1 MVAFCGK
8 LSPLGPD
15 ELTLWDPQS
24 MKANQRASL
33 RLGAFELDLKSGE
46 LRPLEPGPERRTVIL
61 QEQPFRVLQMLIER
75 AGEIATRED
84 LKKRLWPND
93 TIVDFDHSINV
104 AIGALRRVLGDSAS
118 QPIYIE
124 TVARRGYRLLVPT
137 SRVEPADEQ
146 PHSESEDSSAEK
158 GSQTEQLPGALVG
171 KKVSHYRVLEV
182 IGGGGMGMVYKA
194 EDLKLGRRVA
204 LKFLPEELAEDPVSR
219 LRFEREAQTASSL
232 NHPSICTIFEIEEY
246 EGKPFIVMEL
256 LDGQTLRDRLLAL
269 GPETLS
275 QDDLVEIAV
284 QICDGLEA
292 AHTHGIIH
300 RDIKPANIFLTK
312 SGSVKILDFGLAK
325 LIEIEESVEQEPER
339 TRFPADSAT
348 ELRSAE
354 ARINL
359 TRTGMHTGTASYMS
373 PEQSRREKLDART
386 DLFSFGAVLYEMAT
400 GQRAFAGDDATTVRE
415 AVLHQFPVPVRLLNP
430 RISPRLE
437 AVITKGM
444 QKDREDRYQ
453 SSADMRADLERVSGV
468 EQSRFRPGRKSLAF
482 ATLLFIACAGGAY
495 WHYHNREKISV
506 NDTIVLADVTNQTSD
521 PVLDDA
527 VNFAL
532 RIELAQ
538 TPFLRVLDEEKVRGY
553 MKELNQ
559 PIDGKITLEI
569 ARQVCAKTSSKA
581 IVSSAIADTGN
592 GYRIMMKA
600 VDCGNGKTVA
610 QSAQNVTYRKD
621 LVHELG
627 VAGSEL
633 RGEMGEPAS
642 SVNKYNQPLEEVTS
656 SSLEAIQLLAQG
668 FRQQM
673 SNTDTPALTISL
685 LSFYQR
691 AVDLD
696 PSFALAWASLGNIY
710 RAQLNVGLAKE
721 AEAKAYELRNR
732 LIPQLRYLVDT
743 LYLITDGDLE
753 KAGPVF
759 EDWVQNFPLDAV
771 AHNNFGYVLLYLGQF
786 DRASNE
792 YREALRLSP
801 TMAGYD
807 RLMYSTLF
815 AGRLAEAKA
824 VFEDAQS
831 HKLDSINMHVNAQLL
846 AFLEHD
852 QAGMQ
857 TQLAWA
863 RGNSEAEAALLKGVG
878 IEKAYHGQF
887 RESQMIL
894 HQAEERLQNIP
905 GRAEGSPLANDMTGF
920 YLDVARQAAES
931 GSLGDAQHLQSSL
944 REGDPLRALYSEDF
958 ALLDARAGYVKQA
971 QKIAYSINR
980 NSPADTLAQ
989 NYTLPAIYA
998 AIKLRQN
1005 DPAGAIATLQPAL
1018 RYDLA
1023 YPRTGFNSL
1032 YPAYL
1037 RGLAYLRMGDGRL
1050 AAPEFQKLIDHPAIV
1065 GRNDIGALSYLQLGR
1080 AQTMTGDNAAARNSY
1095 ETFLKLWKD
1104 ADSVIPA
1111 VQQAKAEYAKLQ

>member
-1 MVAFCGK
+1 
-8 LSPLGPD
+8 
-15 ELTLWDPQS
+15 

-33 RLGAFELDLKSGE
+33 RLGAFELDLQCGE
-46 LRPLEPGPERRTVIL
+46 LRPLEPGPERRTTIL

-104 AIGALRRVLGDSAS
+104 AIGTLRRVLGDSAA

-137 SRVEPADEQ
+137 SWVETADDQ
-146 PHSESEDSSAEK
+146 PPYESKDSSTVK
-158 GSQTEQLPGALVG
+158 GSQTADLAGALLG

-204 LKFLPEELAEDPVSR
+204 LKFLPEELAEDPVSL

-232 NHPSICTIFEIEEY
+232 NHANICTIFEIEEY

-269 GPETLS
+269 GPQTLP
-275 QDDLVEIAV
+275 QNDLVDIAV

-300 RDIKPANIFLTK
+300 RDIKPANIFLTT
-312 SGSVKILDFGLAK
+312 SGQVKILDFGLAK
-325 LIEIEESVEQEPER
+325 LIEIEEPLENDPER
-339 TRFPADSAT
+339 TLSSADTTT
-348 ELRSAE
+348 ESGSAE
-354 ARINL
+354 DRINL

-400 GQRAFAGDDATTVRE
+400 GQRAFAGDDVTTVRE
-415 AVLHQFPVPVRLLNP
+415 AVLHQFPVPVRLLNL
-430 RISPRLE
+430 RISQRLE

-444 QKDREDRYQ
+444 QKNREDRYQ
-453 SSADMRADLERVSGV
+453 SAAAMRADLKRVSGAA
-468 EQSRFRPGRKSLAF
+468 QSPFRPGRKSLAF
-482 ATLLFIACAGGAY
+482 ATLLLLACAGWSY
-495 WHYHNREKISV
+495 WHFHHREKLSA

-527 VNFAL
+527 MNFAL

-553 MKELNQ
+553 MKEFNQ
-559 PIDGKITLEI
+559 PVDGRVTLDI
-569 ARQVCAKTSSKA
+569 ARQVCRKTSSKA
-581 IVSSAIADTGN
+581 MVTSAIADTGN

-600 VDCGNGKTVA
+600 IDCANGKTVA

-633 RGEMGEPAS
+633 RGEMGEPAF

-668 FRQQM
+668 FRQQL
-673 SNTDTPALTISL
+673 SNTESPALSISL
-685 LSFYQR
+685 LSFYKR

-710 RAQLNVGLAKE
+710 RGQLNMSLATE

-743 LYLITDGDLE
+743 LYLLNDGDLE
-753 KAGPVF
+753 KACAVF

-771 AHNNFGYVLLYLGQF
+771 AHNNFGYALLYLGQF
-786 DRASNE
+786 DRAADE
-792 YREALRLSP
+792 FREALRLSP

-815 AGRLAEAKA
+815 AGRLDEAKA

-831 HKLDSINMHVNAQLL
+831 HKLDSIIMHVDAQLL

-852 QAGMQ
+852 ATGMQ
-857 TQLAWA
+857 TQLDWA
-863 RGNSEAEAALLKGVG
+863 SGNSEAEAALLRGAG

-894 HQAEERLQNIP
+894 HKAEEGLQNIP
-905 GRAEGSPLANDMTGF
+905 ERAVGSLLANDMTGF
-920 YLDVARQAAES
+920 YLDVVRQEAES
-931 GSLGDAQHLQSSL
+931 GSLGDAQHLLSSL
-944 REGDPLRALYSEDF
+944 KEGDPRLALYSVDL

-971 QKIAYSINR
+971 QKIAFSISR
-980 NSPADTLAQ
+980 NSPVDTLVQ
-989 NYTLPAIYA
+989 NYSLPAIYA

-1005 DPAGAIATLQPAL
+1005 DAAGAITILQPAL

-1023 YPRTGFNSL
+1023 YPPTGFNSL

-1050 AAPEFQKLIDHPAIV
+1050 AALEFQKLIDHPAIV

-1080 AQTMTGDNAAARNSY
+1080 AQTMIGDKPAARNSY
-1095 ETFLKLWKD
+1095 ASFLALWKD
-1104 ADSVIPA
+1104 ADPDVPA
-1111 VQQAKAEYAKLQ
+1111 LKQAKAEYAKLQ

>member
-1 MVAFCGK
+1 
-8 LSPLGPD
+8 
-15 ELTLWDPQS
+15 
-24 MKANQRASL
+24 
-33 RLGAFELDLKSGE
+33 
-46 LRPLEPGPERRTVIL
+46 
-61 QEQPFRVLQMLIER
+61 
-75 AGEIATRED
+75 ATRED
-84 LKKRLWPND
+84 LKKKLWPND

-104 AIGALRRVLGDSAS
+104 AIGTLRRVLGDSAA

-137 SRVEPADEQ
+137 SRVEAADDQ
-146 PHSESEDSSAEK
+146 PPYESKDSSAVK
-158 GSQTEQLPGALVG
+158 GSQTERLAGTLLG

-204 LKFLPEELAEDPVSR
+204 LKFLPEELAEDPVSL

-232 NHPSICTIFEIEEY
+232 NHANICTIFEVEEY

-269 GPETLS
+269 GPETLP
-275 QDDLVEIAV
+275 QDDLVDIAV

-312 SGSVKILDFGLAK
+312 SGLVKILDFGLAK
-325 LIEIEESVEQEPER
+325 LIEIEESVEHEPER
-339 TRFPADSAT
+339 TSFSADSTT
-348 ELRSAE
+348 ESRSAE

-373 PEQSRREKLDART
+373 PEQSRREKLDVRT

-415 AVLHQFPVPVRLLNP
+415 AVLHQFPDPVRFLNL
-430 RISPRLE
+430 RISQSLE
-437 AVITKGM
+437 AVITKGI

-453 SSADMRADLERVSGV
+453 SAADMRADLERVSGV
-468 EQSRFRPGRKSLAF
+468 AQSRFRPGRKSLAF
-482 ATLLFIACAGGAY
+482 ATLLLIACAGGSY
-495 WHYHNREKISV
+495 WHYRNREKLSA

-527 VNFAL
+527 INFAL

-559 PIDGKITLEI
+559 PIDGRIALDI

-581 IVSSAIADTGN
+581 MVTSAIADTGN

-600 VDCGNGKTVA
+600 IDCANGKTIA
-610 QSAQNVTYRKD
+610 QSARNVTYRKN

-642 SVNKYNQPLEEVTS
+642 SVKKYNQPLEEVTS

-668 FRQQM
+668 FRQQL
-673 SNTDTPALTISL
+673 SNVSGAPTPALAISL
-685 LSFYQR
+685 LSFYKR

-696 PSFALAWASLGNIY
+696 PSFALAWASLGNVY
-710 RAQLNVGLAKE
+710 QTQAQFNMRLAME

-732 LIPQLRYLVDT
+732 LIPQLRYLIVT
-743 LYLITDGDLE
+743 LYLSIGGDLE
-753 KAGPVF
+753 KAYPVY
-759 EDWVQNFPLDAV
+759 EEWVQNFPLDGV
-771 AHNNFGYVLLYLGQF
+771 AHHNFGNALVFLGKF
-786 DRASNE
+786 DRAADE

-801 TMAGYD
+801 TMTSYD
-807 RLMYSTLF
+807 SLMSSTLY

-824 VFEDAQS
+824 VFEEAQS
-831 HKLDSINMHVNAQLL
+831 HKLDSIEMHANAQLL
-846 AFLEHD
+846 AFLQHD
-852 QAGMQ
+852 ETGMQ

-863 RGNSEAEAALLKGVG
+863 RGNPEAEAAILNG
-878 IEKAYHGQF
+878 IGREKAYHGQF

-894 HQAEERLQNIP
+894 HKAEERFQNT
-905 GRAEGSPLANDMTGF
+905 AERVKGSSLANEMTEF
-920 YLDVARQAAES
+920 NLDLATQEAES
-931 GSLGDAQHLQSSL
+931 GSLGDAQHLLSSL
-944 REGDPLRALYSEDF
+944 REGDPRLVVFSEDF
-958 ALLDARAGYVKQA
+958 ALLDARAGYVEQA
-971 QKIAYSINR
+971 QKIAFSINR
-980 NSPADTLAQ
+980 NLPVDTLVQ

-1005 DPAGAIATLQPAL
+1005 DPAGAITILQPAL

-1023 YPRTGFNSL
+1023 YPPLGFNSL

-1080 AQTMTGDNAAARNSY
+1080 AQTMTGDKAAARNSY
-1095 ETFLKLWKD
+1095 ESFLTLWKD
-1104 ADSVIPA
+1104 ADSNIPA
-1111 VQQAKAEYAKLQ
+1111 VKQAKAEYAKLQ

>member
-1 MVAFCGK
+1 
-8 LSPLGPD
+8 
-15 ELTLWDPQS
+15 
-24 MKANQRASL
+24 MKASQRASL

-46 LRPLEPGPERRTVIL
+46 LRPLEPGPERRTIIL

-104 AIGALRRVLGDSAS
+104 AIGTLRRVLGDSAAR
-118 QPIYIE
+118 PIYIE
-124 TVARRGYRLLVPT
+124 TVGRRGYRLLVPT
-137 SRVEPADEQ
+137 SQVEAADGQ
-146 PHSESEDSSAEK
+146 PQSERKDSSAVN
-158 GSQTEQLPGALVG
+158 GSQTEQLAGPLLG

-204 LKFLPEELAEDPVSR
+204 LKFLPEELAEDPVSL

-232 NHPSICTIFEIEEY
+232 NHANICTIFEIEEY

-269 GPETLS
+269 GPERLP
-275 QDDLVEIAV
+275 QDDLVDIAV

-312 SGSVKILDFGLAK
+312 SGLVKILDFGLAK
-325 LIEIEESVEQEPER
+325 SIEIEQSVEHEPEQ
-339 TRFPADSAT
+339 TPFSPDST
-348 ELRSAE
+348 TKSRSAE
-354 ARINL
+354 TSINL

-415 AVLHQFPVPVRLLNP
+415 AVLHQFPAPIRLLNL
-430 RISPRLE
+430 RISQRLE
-437 AVITKGM
+437 AVITKGI

-453 SSADMRADLERVSGV
+453 SAADMRADLERVSGV
-468 EQSRFRPGRKSLAF
+468 AQLRFRPGRKSLAF
-482 ATLLFIACAGGAY
+482 ATLLLIACAGGSY
-495 WHYHNREKISV
+495 WHHRNREKLSA

-559 PIDGKITLEI
+559 PIDGRITLDI

-581 IVSSAIADTGN
+581 MVTSAVADTGN

-600 VDCGNGKTVA
+600 IDCANGKTVA
-610 QSAQNVTYRKD
+610 QSAQNVAYRKD

-633 RGEMGEPAS
+633 RGELGEPAS
-642 SVNKYNQPLEEVTS
+642 SVKKYNQPLEEVTS
-656 SSLEAIQLLAQG
+656 PSLEAIQLLAQG
-668 FRQQM
+668 FRQQL
-673 SNTDTPALTISL
+673 SSAPTPAVAISL
-685 LSFYQR
+685 LSFYKR

-696 PSFALAWASLGNIY
+696 PSFALAWASLGNMY
-710 RAQLNVGLAKE
+710 QTPAQFNPRLAME

-732 LIPQLRYLVDT
+732 LIPQLRYLIVT
-743 LYLITDGDLE
+743 LYLSIGGDLE
-753 KAGPVF
+753 KAYPVY
-759 EDWVQNFPLDAV
+759 EEWVQNFPLDGV
-771 AHNNFGYVLLYLGQF
+771 AHHNFGNALVFLGQF
-786 DRASNE
+786 DRAADE

-801 TMAGYD
+801 TMTAYD
-807 RLMYSTLF
+807 SLMMSTLYG
-815 AGRLAEAKA
+815 GRLAEAKA
-824 VFEDAQS
+824 VFEEAQS
-831 HKLDSINMHVNAQLL
+831 HKLDSIEMHINAQLL
-846 AFLEHD
+846 AFLQHD
-852 QAGMQ
+852 ETGMQ

-863 RGNSEAEAALLKGVG
+863 RGNPEAEAAMLNG
-878 IEKAYHGQF
+878 IGREKAYHGQF

-894 HQAEERLQNIP
+894 HKAEEHFQNMP
-905 GRAEGSPLANDMTGF
+905 ERAKGPYLANELTELN
-920 YLDVARQAAES
+920 LDVATQEAES
-931 GSLGDAQHLQSSL
+931 GSLGNAQHLLSSL
-944 REGDPLRALYSEDF
+944 REGDPRLALFSEDL
-958 ALLDARAGYVKQA
+958 ALLDARAGYLEQA
-971 QKIAYSINR
+971 QKIASSINR
-980 NSPADTLAQ
+980 NLPIDTLVQ
-989 NYTLPAIYA
+989 NYKLPAIYA
-998 AIKLRQN
+998 AIKLQQN
-1005 DPAGAIATLQPAL
+1005 DPAGAITILQRAL

-1023 YPRTGFNSL
+1023 YPQLGFNSL

-1037 RGLAYLRMGDGRL
+1037 RGLAYLRMSDGRL
-1050 AAPEFQKLIDHPAIV
+1050 AAAEFQKLIDHPAIV

-1080 AQTMTGDNAAARNSY
+1080 AQTMSGDKAAARNSY

-1104 ADSVIPA
+1104 ADSDIPA
-1111 VQQAKAEYAKLQ
+1111 FRQAKAEYAKLQ

>member
-1 MVAFCGK
+1 
-8 LSPLGPD
+8 
-15 ELTLWDPQS
+15 

-46 LRPLEPGPERRTVIL
+46 LRPLEPGPELRTIIL

-84 LKKRLWPND
+84 LKKKLWPND

-104 AIGALRRVLGDSAS
+104 AIGTLRRVLGDSAA

-137 SRVEPADEQ
+137 SRVEAPDDQ
-146 PHSESEDSSAEK
+146 PQSEPKDSSAVK
-158 GSQTEQLPGALVG
+158 GSQTEQLAGTLLG

-204 LKFLPEELAEDPVSR
+204 LKFLPEELAEDPVSL

-232 NHPSICTIFEIEEY
+232 NHANICTIFEIEEY

-269 GPETLS
+269 GPETLP
-275 QDDLVEIAV
+275 QDDLVDIAI

-312 SGSVKILDFGLAK
+312 SGRVKILDFGLAK
-325 LIEIEESVEQEPER
+325 SIEIEESVEHEPER
-339 TRFPADSAT
+339 TPFSADSTT
-348 ELRSAE
+348 ESRSAE

-415 AVLHQFPVPVRLLNP
+415 AVLHQFPVPVRLLNL
-430 RISPRLE
+430 RISQRLE
-437 AVITKGM
+437 AVITKGI

-453 SSADMRADLERVSGV
+453 SAADMRADLEHLSGV
-468 EQSRFRPGRKSLAF
+468 AQSRFRPGRKSLAF
-482 ATLLFIACAGGAY
+482 ATLLLIACAGGSY
-495 WHYHNREKISV
+495 WHYRNREKLSA

-527 VNFAL
+527 INFAL

-559 PIDGKITLEI
+559 PIDGRITLDI

-581 IVSSAIADTGN
+581 MVSSAVADTGN

-600 VDCGNGKTVA
+600 IDCANGKTVA
-610 QSAQNVTYRKD
+610 QSARNVTFRKN

-627 VAGSEL
+627 LAGSEL

-642 SVNKYNQPLEEVTS
+642 SVKKYNQPLEEVTS

-668 FRQQM
+668 FRQQL
-673 SNTDTPALTISL
+673 SNESASPPPALAISL
-685 LSFYQR
+685 LSFYKR

-696 PSFALAWASLGNIY
+696 PSFALAWASLGNVY
-710 RAQLNVGLAKE
+710 QTQAQFNMRLAME

-732 LIPQLRYLVDT
+732 LIPQLRYLIVT
-743 LYLITDGDLE
+743 LYLSIGGDLE
-753 KAGPVF
+753 KAYPVY
-759 EDWVQNFPLDAV
+759 EEWVQNFPLDGV
-771 AHNNFGYVLLYLGQF
+771 AHHNFGDVLVWLGQF
-786 DRASNE
+786 DRAADE

-801 TMAGYD
+801 TMTSYD
-807 RLMYSTLF
+807 SLMSSTLY

-824 VFEDAQS
+824 VFEEAQS
-831 HKLDSINMHVNAQLL
+831 HKLDSIELHVNAQLL
-846 AFLEHD
+846 AFLQHD
-852 QAGMQ
+852 ETGMQ

-863 RGNSEAEAALLKGVG
+863 RGNPEAEAAILQGIG

-894 HQAEERLQNIP
+894 HKAEERFQNM
-905 GRAEGSPLANDMTGF
+905 AERVKGSSLANEMTEF
-920 YLDVARQAAES
+920 NLDLATQEAES
-931 GSLGDAQHLQSSL
+931 GSLGDAQHLLSSL
-944 REGDPLRALYSEDF
+944 TERDPRLVAFSEDF
-958 ALLDARAGYVKQA
+958 ALLDARAGDVEQA
-971 QKIAYSINR
+971 QKIAFSINR
-980 NSPADTLAQ
+980 NLPVDTLVQ

-1005 DPAGAIATLQPAL
+1005 DPAEAITILQPAL

-1023 YPRTGFNSL
+1023 YPQTGFNSL

-1050 AAPEFQKLIDHPAIV
+1050 AAAEFQKLIDHPAVV

-1080 AQTMTGDNAAARNSY
+1080 AQTMTGDKAAARNSY
-1095 ETFLKLWKD
+1095 ESFLTLWKD
-1104 ADSVIPA
+1104 ADSNIPA
-1111 VQQAKAEYAKLQ
+1111 VKQAKAEYAKLQ

>member
-1 MVAFCGK
+1 
-8 LSPLGPD
+8 
-15 ELTLWDPQS
+15 
-24 MKANQRASL
+24 MKATQRASL

-84 LKKRLWPND
+84 LKKKLWPND

-104 AIGALRRVLGDSAS
+104 AIGTLRRVLGDSAV

-137 SRVEPADEQ
+137 SRVEADDDQ
-146 PHSESEDSSAEK
+146 PQSESKDSSAVK
-158 GSQTEQLPGALVG
+158 GSQTEQPAGALLG

-194 EDLKLGRRVA
+194 EDLKLGRHVA
-204 LKFLPEELAEDPVSR
+204 LKFLPEELAEDPVSL

-232 NHPSICTIFEIEEY
+232 NHANICTIFEVEEY

-269 GPETLS
+269 GPETLP
-275 QDDLVEIAV
+275 QDDLVDIAV

-312 SGSVKILDFGLAK
+312 SGLVKILDFGLAK
-325 LIEIEESVEQEPER
+325 LIEIEESVEHESER
-339 TRFPADSAT
+339 TPFSSDSTT
-348 ELRSAE
+348 ESRSAE

-373 PEQSRREKLDART
+373 PEQSRREKLDARS

-415 AVLHQFPVPVRLLNP
+415 AVLHQFPVPVHLLNL
-430 RISPRLE
+430 RISQRLE
-437 AVITKGM
+437 AVITKGI

-453 SSADMRADLERVSGV
+453 SAADMRADLERVSGV
-468 EQSRFRPGRKSLAF
+468 ARSRFRPGRKSLAF
-482 ATLLFIACAGGAY
+482 ATLLLIACAGGSY
-495 WHYHNREKISV
+495 WHYRNREKLSA
-506 NDTIVLADVTNQTSD
+506 NDTIVLADVKNQTSD

-527 VNFAL
+527 INFAL

-559 PIDGKITLEI
+559 PIDGRITPDI

-581 IVSSAIADTGN
+581 MVTSAIADNGN

-600 VDCGNGKTVA
+600 IDCANGTTVA
-610 QSAQNVTYRKD
+610 HSVQNVTYRKN

-642 SVNKYNQPLEEVTS
+642 SLKKYNQPLEEVTS

-668 FRQQM
+668 FRQQL
-673 SNTDTPALTISL
+673 SRAPTPALTTSL
-685 LSFYQR
+685 LSFYKR

-710 RAQLNVGLAKE
+710 QTRAQFNVRLAME

-732 LIPQLRYLVDT
+732 LIPQLRYLIVT
-743 LYLITDGDLE
+743 LYLSIGGDLE
-753 KAGPVF
+753 KAYPVY
-759 EDWVQNFPLDAV
+759 EEWVQNFPLDGV
-771 AHNNFGYVLLYLGQF
+771 AHHNFGEALVRLGQF
-786 DRASNE
+786 DRAADE

-801 TMAGYD
+801 TMTGYD
-807 RLMYSTLF
+807 SLMSSTLY

-824 VFEDAQS
+824 VFEEAQS
-831 HKLDSINMHVNAQLL
+831 HKLDSIEMHFNAQLL

-852 QAGMQ
+852 EKGMQ

-863 RGNSEAEAALLKGVG
+863 RGNPEAEAAILQG
-878 IEKAYHGQF
+878 IGREKAYHGQF

-894 HQAEERLQNIP
+894 HKAQERFQNMTE
-905 GRAEGSPLANDMTGF
+905 RVRGSTLANEMTGF
-920 YLDVARQAAES
+920 DLDVAKQEAES
-931 GSLGDAQHLQSSL
+931 GSLGDAQHLLSSL
-944 REGDPLRALYSEDF
+944 REGDPRLALYSEDF
-958 ALLDARAGYVKQA
+958 ALLDARAGYVEQA
-971 QKIAYSINR
+971 QKIAFSINR
-980 NSPADTLAQ
+980 NLPVDTLVQ

-1005 DPAGAIATLQPAL
+1005 DPAGAITILQPAL

-1023 YPRTGFNSL
+1023 YPQSGFNSL

-1065 GRNDIGALSYLQLGR
+1065 GRNDIGALAYLQLGR
-1080 AQTMTGDNAAARNSY
+1080 AQTMTGDKAAARNSY
-1095 ETFLKLWKD
+1095 ETFLTLWKN
-1104 ADSVIPA
+1104 ADSDIPA
-1111 VQQAKAEYAKLQ
+1111 LKQAKAEYAKLQ

>member
-1 MVAFCGK
+1 
-8 LSPLGPD
+8 
-15 ELTLWDPQS
+15 
-24 MKANQRASL
+24 MKASQRASL

-46 LRPLEPGPERRTVIL
+46 LRPLEPGPERRTIIL

-104 AIGALRRVLGDSAS
+104 AIGTLRRVLGDSAA

-137 SRVEPADEQ
+137 SRVEADDDQ
-146 PHSESEDSSAEK
+146 PQSERKDSSAVN
-158 GSQTEQLPGALVG
+158 GSQTEQLAGTLLG

-204 LKFLPEELAEDPVSR
+204 LKFLPEELAEDPVSL

-232 NHPSICTIFEIEEY
+232 NHANICTIFEIEEY

-269 GPETLS
+269 GPERLA
-275 QDDLVEIAV
+275 QDDLVDIAV

-292 AHTHGIIH
+292 AHTLGIIH

-312 SGSVKILDFGLAK
+312 SGLVKILDFGLAK
-325 LIEIEESVEQEPER
+325 PIEVEESVEHEPER
-339 TRFPADSAT
+339 TSFSADSTT
-348 ELRSAE
+348 ESRSGE

-415 AVLHQFPVPVRLLNP
+415 AVLHQFPVPVRLLNL
-430 RISPRLE
+430 RISQRLE
-437 AVITKGM
+437 AVITKGL

-453 SSADMRADLERVSGV
+453 SAADMRADLDRISGV
-468 EQSRFRPGRKSLAF
+468 AQSRFRPGRKSLAF
-482 ATLLFIACAGGAY
+482 ATLLLIACAGGSY
-495 WHYHNREKISV
+495 WHSRNREKLSA

-527 VNFAL
+527 INFAL

-559 PIDGKITLEI
+559 PIDGRITLDI
-569 ARQVCAKTSSKA
+569 ARQVCGKTSSKA
-581 IVSSAIADTGN
+581 MVTSAIADTGN

-600 VDCGNGKTVA
+600 IDCANGKTVA
-610 QSAQNVTYRKD
+610 QSARNVTYRKD

-642 SVNKYNQPLEEVTS
+642 SVKKYNQPLEEVTS
-656 SSLEAIQLLAQG
+656 SSPEAIQLLAQG
-668 FRQQM
+668 FRQQL
-673 SNTDTPALTISL
+673 SNAHSPALAISL
-685 LSFYQR
+685 LSFYKR

-710 RAQLNVGLAKE
+710 QTREQFNVRLAME

-732 LIPQLRYLVDT
+732 LIPQLRYLIVT
-743 LYLITDGDLE
+743 LYLSIGGDLE
-753 KAGPVF
+753 KAYPVY
-759 EDWVQNFPLDAV
+759 EEWVQNFPLDGV
-771 AHNNFGYVLLYLGQF
+771 AHHNFGNALVFLGQF
-786 DRASNE
+786 DRAADE

-801 TMAGYD
+801 TMTGYD
-807 RLMYSTLF
+807 SLMSSTLY

-824 VFEDAQS
+824 VFEEAQS
-831 HKLDSINMHVNAQLL
+831 HKLDSIEMHADAQLL
-846 AFLEHD
+846 AFLQHD
-852 QAGMQ
+852 ETGMQ

-863 RGNSEAEAALLKGVG
+863 RGNPEAEAAILHG
-878 IEKAYHGQF
+878 IGREKAYYGQF
-887 RESQMIL
+887 RESRMIL
-894 HQAEERLQNIP
+894 HKRFQNMAERVK
-905 GRAEGSPLANDMTGF
+905 GSSLANEMTAF
-920 YLDVARQAAES
+920 NFDLALQEAES
-931 GSLGDAQHLQSSL
+931 GSLGDAQHLLSSL
-944 REGDPLRALYSEDF
+944 REGDPRLVVFSEGF
-958 ALLDARAGYVKQA
+958 ALLDARAGYVEQA
-971 QKIAYSINR
+971 QKIASSINR
-980 NSPADTLAQ
+980 NLPVDTLVQ

-1005 DPAGAIATLQPAL
+1005 DPAGAITILQPAL

-1023 YPRTGFNSL
+1023 YPQLGFNSL

-1050 AAPEFQKLIDHPAIV
+1050 AAAEFQKLIDHPAIV
-1065 GRNDIGALSYLQLGR
+1065 GRNDIGALAYLQLGR
-1080 AQTMTGDNAAARNSY
+1080 AQTMTGDKAAARNSY
-1095 ETFLKLWKD
+1095 ETFLTLWKD
-1104 ADSVIPA
+1104 ADSDIPA
-1111 VQQAKAEYAKLQ
+1111 VKQAKAEYAKLQ

>member
-1 MVAFCGK
+1 
-8 LSPLGPD
+8 
-15 ELTLWDPQS
+15 
-24 MKANQRASL
+24 MKASQRASL

-46 LRPLEPGPERRTVIL
+46 LRPLEPGPERRTIIL

-75 AGEIATRED
+75 DGEIATRED
-84 LKKRLWPND
+84 LKKKLWPND

-104 AIGALRRVLGDSAS
+104 AIGTLRRVLGDSAA

-137 SRVEPADEQ
+137 SRVEAADDQ
-146 PHSESEDSSAEK
+146 PQSESKDTSAVK
-158 GSQTEQLPGALVG
+158 GSQTEQLAGPLLG

-204 LKFLPEELAEDPVSR
+204 LKFLPEELAEDPVSL

-232 NHPSICTIFEIEEY
+232 NHANICTIFEIEEY

-269 GPETLS
+269 APERLP
-275 QDDLVEIAV
+275 QEDLVDIAV

-312 SGSVKILDFGLAK
+312 SGLVKILDFGLAK
-325 LIEIEESVEQEPER
+325 LIEIEESVEHEPER
-339 TRFPADSAT
+339 TSFSDSTT
-348 ELRSAE
+348 ESRSAE

-415 AVLHQFPVPVRLLNP
+415 AVLHQFPVPVRSLNL
-430 RISPRLE
+430 RISQRLE
-437 AVITKGM
+437 AVITKGI

-453 SSADMRADLERVSGV
+453 SAADMRADLERVSGV
-468 EQSRFRPGRKSLAF
+468 AQSRFRPGRKSLAF
-482 ATLLFIACAGGAY
+482 ATLLLIACAGGSY
-495 WHYHNREKISV
+495 WHYRNREKLSA

-527 VNFAL
+527 IDFAL

-559 PIDGKITLEI
+559 PIDGRITLGI

-581 IVSSAIADTGN
+581 MVTSAIADTGN

-600 VDCGNGKTVA
+600 IDCANGKTVA
-610 QSAQNVTYRKD
+610 QSARNVTYRKN

-633 RGEMGEPAS
+633 RAEMGEPAA
-642 SVNKYNQPLEEVTS
+642 SVKKYNQPLEEVTS

-668 FRQQM
+668 FRQQL
-673 SNTDTPALTISL
+673 SNAAAPTPAVTISL
-685 LSFYQR
+685 LSFYRR

-696 PSFALAWASLGNIY
+696 PSFALAWASLGNVY
-710 RAQLNVGLAKE
+710 QTRAQFNMRLAME

-732 LIPQLRYLVDT
+732 LIPQLRYLIVT
-743 LYLITDGDLE
+743 LYLSIGGDLE
-753 KAGPVF
+753 KAYPVY
-759 EDWVQNFPLDAV
+759 EEWVQNFPLDGV
-771 AHNNFGYVLLYLGQF
+771 AHHNFGNALEFLGQF
-786 DRASNE
+786 DRAADE

-801 TMAGYD
+801 TMTGYD
-807 RLMYSTLF
+807 SLMSSTLY

-824 VFEDAQS
+824 VFEEAQS
-831 HKLDSINMHVNAQLL
+831 HKLDSIDMHFNAQLL
-846 AFLEHD
+846 AFLQHD
-852 QAGMQ
+852 ETGMQ

-863 RGNSEAEAALLKGVG
+863 RGNPEAEAG
-878 IEKAYHGQF
+878 ILQGMGREKAYRGQF

-894 HQAEERLQNIP
+894 HKAEERFQNM
-905 GRAEGSPLANDMTGF
+905 AERVKGSSLADELTEFNVDLAT
-920 YLDVARQAAES
+920 QEAES
-931 GSLGDAQHLQSSL
+931 GSLGGAQHLLSSL
-944 REGDPLRALYSEDF
+944 RGGDPRLVVFSEDF
-958 ALLDARAGYVKQA
+958 ALLDARAGYVEQA
-971 QKIAYSINR
+971 QKMAFSINR
-980 NSPADTLAQ
+980 NLPADTLVQ

-1005 DPAGAIATLQPAL
+1005 DPAGAITILQPAL

-1023 YPRTGFNSL
+1023 YPQLGFNSL

-1037 RGLAYLRMGDGRL
+1037 RGLAYLRVGDGRL
-1050 AAPEFQKLIDHPAIV
+1050 AAAEFQKLIDHPAIV
-1065 GRNDIGALSYLQLGR
+1065 GRNDIGALAYLQLGR
-1080 AQTMTGDNAAARNSY
+1080 AQTMTGDKAAARNSY
-1095 ETFLKLWKD
+1095 ETFLTLWKD
-1104 ADSVIPA
+1104 ADSDIPA
-1111 VQQAKAEYAKLQ
+1111 LKQAKAEYAKLQ